1 MSKGKGLLG
10 SIMSELMDDDG
21 KGDDKSKATSAQA
34 SAPAPAPASAPII
47 APTMPYTFG
56 TSAAGATAPGPG
68 VMMPEPLDEK
78 AVAAVNDGVYSG
90 SESHY
95 VHFVKVWQTLG
106 SPVDPTIALKTMQAM
121 DPNITAQAILTDI
134 NGHLA
139 RLDKVAADAES
150 AFQAAAQERLG
161 SADQTLAQLQAD
173 NEKAAAE
180 IVRHQQETADRITQ
194 ITQVSQQRATDEAAI
209 AAAKRKTE
217 AAEAAVK
224 QQLTNMQT
232 LFSRLPA

>member
-1 MSKGKGLLG
+1 MSKGKGFLG

-21 KGDDKSKATSAQA
+21 KGDDKSKAAPAQA
-34 SAPAPAPASAPII
+34 SAPAPAPII

-56 TSAAGATAPGPG
+56 TTAAGATAPGPG
-68 VMMPEPLDEK
+68 IMMPEPLDEK
-78 AVAAVNDGVYSG
+78 AVAAVNDGVYGG

-139 RLDKVAADAES
+139 RLDKVAADAEG

-161 SADQTLAQLQAD
+161 SADQTLAQLQSD

-180 IVRHQQETADRITQ
+180 ITRHQQETADRIAQ
-194 ITQVSQQRATDEAAI
+194 ITQVTQQRATDEGAI

-224 QQLTNMQT
+224 QQLMNMQT